1 MYATLIEELKQK
13 LTAARLY
20 PVREQAALSTEIL
33 KERLD
38 QVLLWAMEQADADLW
53 IVLSR
58 ENCEDPIIR
67 TLFTWDMPEARRISI
82 LMFHRNRSTGRVRAM
97 AVGMHSPEM
106 ASIYENVQKKEE
118 TVWQAVGRMVRE
130 LEPQRIAVDR
140 SHIFGFCDGLS
151 ATLYEELKEAVGQP
165 YSDRV
170 VDGEELTVRWLQRV
184 TPLEKKAMEV
194 LTSVTHDIVNYTFSR
209 HFIEPG
215 KTTTTDV
222 EWCMRQIIS
231 DIGYQYW
238 FGPDVDLQRRGS
250 SVTRMFGETIQPGD
264 LIHCDIGIN
273 GLYVHLHTD
282 MQWVAYICRPGET
295 EPPKAMEQLLDQGNR
310 FRQIV
315 MDAMEPGRA
324 GNAVFAMA
332 VEQARAEGIEPM
344 LYTHPL
350 GTFGHGAGPT
360 IGMYTNQGFVAGA
373 GERPVEEDTCYALE
387 LNVAGPV
394 DCWDGQKVYMYL
406 EEDICREA
414 TGVRYLDGH
423 QTRLMVL

>member
-1 MYATLIEELKQK
+1 
-13 LTAARLY
+13 
-20 PVREQAALSTEIL
+20 
-33 KERLD
+33 
-38 QVLLWAMEQADADLW
+38 MEQADADLW

-82 LMFHRNRSTGRVRAM
+82 LVFHRNVATGRVRAM

-118 TVWQAVGRMVRE
+118 TVWQAVGRVVRE
-130 LEPQRIAVDR
+130 LEPWRIAVDR

-151 ATLYEELKEAVGQP
+151 ATLYEELKEALGQP

-184 TPLEKKAMEV
+184 TPLEKRAMEV

-209 HFIEPG
+209 QFIVPG
-215 KTTTTDV
+215 QTTTTDV

-231 DIGYQYW
+231 DIGYRYW

-250 SVTRMFGETIQPGD
+250 AVSRMFGETIQPGD

-282 MQWVAYICRPGET
+282 MQWVAYVCRPGET
-295 EPPKAMEQLLDQGNR
+295 EAPAGPGQPVPP
-310 FRQIV
+310 
-315 MDAMEPGRA
+315 A
-324 GNAVFAMA
+324 GD
-332 VEQARAEGIEPM
+332 G
-344 LYTHPL
+344 
-350 GTFGHGAGPT
+350 GHGAGP
-360 IGMYTNQGFVAGA
+360 
-373 GERPVEEDTCYALE
+373 
-387 LNVAGPV
+387 
-394 DCWDGQKVYMYL
+394 
-406 EEDICREA
+406 CR
-414 TGVRYLDGH
+414 
-423 QTRLMVL
+423 Q